1 MRAFIW
7 STLLAASL
15 LLVRQAVSADLPR
28 VAYVALNVADEKR
41 AMDFYVGLIGM
52 ELRTR
57 ITPLPNLTETLLGFK
72 DSQAAGVLLVRRGD
86 RDKPYE
92 VGDGFSRTIID
103 VSNIDAL
110 MKKLTDAGVKV
121 VRPVTAMPSLKLK
134 YAMVKDPDG
143 YTVEFVQTD

>member
-1 MRAFIW
+1 MRALIL

-15 LLVRQAVSADLPR
+15 LLARQAASADLPR

-57 ITPLPNLTETLLGFK
+57 ITPVPNLTETLLGFK

-103 VSNIDAL
+103 VNNIDAL
-110 MKKLTDAGVKV
+110 MKKLSDAGVKV
-121 VRPVTAMPSLKLK
+121 VRSVTAMPSLKLK

-143 YTVEFVQTD
+143 YTVEFVQSD

>member
-1 MRAFIW
+1 MRAFIL
-7 STLLAASL
+7 STLLVASL
-15 LLVRQAVSADLPR
+15 LLVCQAVSADLPR

-52 ELRTR
+52 ELRAR
-57 ITPLPNLTETLLGFK
+57 ITPVPNLTETLLGFK

-103 VSNIDAL
+103 VNNIDAL
-110 MKKLTDAGVKV
+110 MKRLTDAGVKV
-121 VRPVTAMPSLKLK
+121 VRSVTAMPSLKLK

-143 YTVEFVQTD
+143 YTVEFVQSD